1 MKKALVLTIV
11 CALGLG
17 FATLAASPFTGTWSA
32 TIAMDPDAALLSD
45 FFSVFEMSLA
55 LDYTI
60 GGWTFGS
67 TTTFADIGW
76 SKQSFAADG
85 VMGAFSFSSV
95 MNFQPMAITAVDCH
109 YPQTWSA
116 VTTWL
121 NCWFEDSD
129 LFTYKYAP
137 DFDDWKTVGTIT
149 IAGVS
154 IEGTFFLEGFGGNDT
169 CDIVAW
175 LGPAVIGN
183 IYTQTSGSTNFVL
196 PGAATPVVLGSG
208 ARIVFAATTPDFDIT
223 SYTYFNL
230 TEKFTKVLC
239 GYSLTPGGTLK
250 VATADCVLRFTS
262 EYLLLEGVTFGCL
275 EFDAGLRIT
284 CAGFDWVAVETT
296 VSDLLFPGLD
306 AVFQIKFTESA
317 KTVALCLDL
326 SLASTCLEFGV
337 TVDYTPYGIDG
348 FTFDSVGF
356 EYEWNGV
363 TFSSTTL
370 FSGCIEE
377 ITDDAFAFS
386 YLVPIGGIT
395 NTAGDVLPSIVDSG
409 TGLGYYVP
417 HCAYL
422 EKYCVWEE
430 FTLGSTSDSCCG
442 GAFEFSVT
450 TQFGNKLRLTY
461 YGWDYSFFSGL
472 ADDPLTLLI
481 DESWPVLNQDQ
492 MIDSSNVMAGDPL
505 LVWWEVFGF
514 DTIDEYWDALDAIM
528 ILGTPADLVLI
539 GDIYAVDAT
548 GSLFGWI
555 ATQISVSAGISSS
568 FGLTFGLDIDVYGWN
583 AVSVGFEFSF

>member
-32 TIAMDPDAALLSD
+32 TIAMDPDAALISE

-67 TTTFADIGW
+67 TSTFADIGW

-85 VMGAFSFSSV
+85 VMGAFTFSSV
-95 MNFQPMAITAVDCH
+95 MNFQPMAITVVNCN
-109 YPQTWSA
+109 YPQTFTATWWWS
-116 VTTWL
+116 
-121 NCWFEDSD
+121 CWYNDSD
-129 LFTYKYAP
+129 LFAYTYAP

-154 IEGTFFLEGFGGNDT
+154 IEGTFFLEGFGGNAS
-169 CDIVAW
+169 CPVVAW
-175 LGPAVIGN
+175 LGPALVGA
-183 IYTQTSGSTNFVL
+183 IYTQTNGTGYGVL
-196 PGAATPVVLGSG
+196 PGAAIPATLGSG
-208 ARIVFAATTPDFDIT
+208 ARVVFAATTPDFDIT

-230 TEKFTKVLC
+230 TEKFTTTTC
-239 GYSLTPGGTLK
+239 GYSLTPGGVLK

-275 EFDAGLRIT
+275 EFNAGLRIT

-306 AVFQIKFTESA
+306 ATFQIKFTESA

-348 FTFDSVGF
+348 FTFDSVSF
-356 EYEWNGV
+356 EQEWNGI

-386 YLVPIGGIT
+386 YLVPITGIT
-395 NTAGDVLPSIVDSG
+395 DAAGHVLPSIISAA
-409 TGLGYYVP
+409 GLGYYVP
-417 HCAYL
+417 HCTYT

-450 TQFGNKLRLTY
+450 TQFGSKQRLTY
-461 YGWDYSFFSGL
+461 YGWDYSYYDHAYVGVGAPWDPAHQGVGGGNFS
-472 ADDPLTLLI
+472 A
-481 DESWPVLNQDQ
+481 
-492 MIDSSNVMAGDPL
+492 AGDPVL
-505 LVWWEVFGF
+505 DWWEIFGF
-514 DTIDEYWDALDAIM
+514 DTLLEYQDAL
-528 ILGTPADLVLI
+528 ADLVVTSPTVDDDADLLMI
-539 GDIYAVDAT
+539 ADIYIDDLT

-555 ATQISVSAGISSS
+555 ATDISVSAGISSS
-568 FGLTFGLDIDVYGWN
+568 FGLTFGIDIDVYGWN